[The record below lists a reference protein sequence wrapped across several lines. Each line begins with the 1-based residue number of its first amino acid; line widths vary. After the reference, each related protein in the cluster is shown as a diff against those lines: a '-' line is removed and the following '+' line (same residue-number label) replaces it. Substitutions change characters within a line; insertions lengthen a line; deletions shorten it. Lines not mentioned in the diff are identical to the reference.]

1 MNSGEVQLD
10 VVAMA
15 RDEVTASLNKVSGEM
30 DAMRAKLAS
39 YERAQKATR
48 EASEGTARATSD
60 IARAASSAAAQADA
74 FEKRA
79 KGLLGPLDKVRS
91 VAELATANFGFMGA
105 AVGGLVFGL
114 GALIVKFLE
123 TDPRIDPVVSKLTA
137 LGNTAFE
144 ASRGIGKLVSEAGKL
159 GAAVKSIQVETLSL
173 DAQIAELQGR
183 SGDAF
188 EARKQQALAEAQNTR
203 AITELEIEKA
213 NATAQGAQEA
223 RDASAKAKSAVDTE
237 VASLQETIKWRER
250 QGLSADRQRGQL
262 AVAILQQ
269 GKLALSVALSS
280 KAYDEASKAAD
291 AYATKIVKLEG
302 LEAALSVSA
311 PAAKDEGGGGG
322 GGGGGGSRVEQ
333 QLSEQQRLREA
344 LLKGDQAAIDQAMA
358 KTRQLATV
366 EAGALSDSRLTD
378 TSIERANAWLAQE
391 EAMNAYVASLLQV
404 ADLEQLS
411 IQRFGDM
418 ATSTE
423 RQTAALREM
432 TAVLAEAFTV
442 AWPEAADAL
451 AELDQISTKYTSTI
465 TALNEQVKTGSM
477 SAAAAEEKAG
487 RAKTQ
492 AMIAGSTAALAAVAK
507 TIGGMK
513 AEYAVRAGGNF
524 AASIEAAAEQDW
536 AGAALH
542 FAAGTAFAI
551 QAGKGGGGGG
561 ASAGGGGGGRR
572 ERTMQVGN
580 GGGGRGGDSPTVV
593 NNFNSLLT
601 DQQVVNRAVRETE
614 LAAWNNGYSSR
625 RGA

>member
-39 YERAQKATR
+39 YERAQKATK
-48 EASEGTARATSD
+48 EASEGTARATTE
-60 IARAASSAAAQADA
+60 IARATSSAAAQADA

-91 VAELATANFGFMGA
+91 VAELATSNFGFLGA
-105 AVGGLVFGL
+105 AVGGLVVGF
-114 GALIVKFLE
+114 GALIAKFLE
-123 TDPRIDPVVSKLTA
+123 TEPRIDPVVSKLTA

-188 EARKQQALAEAQNTR
+188 EARKEQALAEARNTR
-203 AITELEIEKA
+203 ALTELEIEKA
-213 NATAQGAQEA
+213 NSTSS
-223 RDASAKAKSAVDTE
+223 SAKEAFDAASKSKSAVDTE
-237 VASLQETIKWRER
+237 IASLQETMKWREK
-250 QGLSADRQRGQL
+250 QGLSTERQQQQL
-262 AVAILQQ
+262 AVAVVTQA
-269 GKLALSVALSS
+269 KLSS
-280 KAYDEASKAAD
+280 AATLSGTAYEQAAKAAD
-291 AYATKIVKLEG
+291 QYALKLVKLEG
-302 LEAALSVSA
+302 LEAALSASA
-311 PAAKDEGGGGG
+311 PTKKEPDGGGGG
-322 GGGGGGSRVEQ
+322 GGGGTPRVEQ
-333 QLSEQQRLREA
+333 QLSEQQKLREA
-344 LLKGDQAAIDQAMA
+344 LLKGDQAAIDAAMA
-358 KTRQLATV
+358 KTRALATV
-366 EAGALSDSRLTD
+366 DAGGLSDSRLTD
-378 TSIERANAWLAQE
+378 TNIERANAWVAQE
-391 EAMNAYVASLLQV
+391 EAIRAYVASLVQV

-411 IQRFGDM
+411 IQRFDAF

-423 RQTAALREM
+423 RSVDALREM
-432 TAVLAEAFTV
+432 SSVLTEAFTV

-451 AELDQISTKYTSTI
+451 AELDQISTKYASTV
-465 TALNEQVKTGSM
+465 TAMNEQVRSGAMT
-477 SAAAAEEKAG
+477 AAAAEEKAG

-507 TIGGMK
+507 TVGGLK

-524 AASIEAAAEQDW
+524 AAALESAGEGDW
-536 AGAALH
+536 SGAALH
-542 FAAGTAFAI
+542 TAAGVAFAV
-551 QAGKGGGGGG
+551 QAGQSGKGGAGG
-561 ASAGGGGGGRR
+561 ASGGARQ
-572 ERTMQVGN
+572 RTIQVGN
-580 GGGGRGGDSPTVV
+580 GGSSGSNGSGGGTVV

-614 LAAWNNGYSSR
+614 LAAWNNGYAAR